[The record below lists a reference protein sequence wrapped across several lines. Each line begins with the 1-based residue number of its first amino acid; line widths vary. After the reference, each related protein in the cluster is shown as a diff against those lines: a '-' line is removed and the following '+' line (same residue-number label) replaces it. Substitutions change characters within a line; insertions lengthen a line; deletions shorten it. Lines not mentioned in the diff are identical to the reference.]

1 VSAVSLKLKYA
12 GAAFVAVLLGTLVV
26 MALLAWQ
33 HRVDSQN
40 LGRLAQ
46 DFAQE
51 RVAAEL
57 KVRATAT
64 ARHAAESAAGSI
76 RSRDKSVLE
85 RRMQAIA
92 TEDHTV
98 RSLVVRATDGSV
110 LYTFTRATP
119 ETNTPPADATE
130 PVRAMV
136 ESIPGAATPQTL
148 GSVRVVVVQT
158 ARDQSAG
165 LLQSMTNA
173 SLEELRKALLITG
186 GLALLGALI
195 LVALAWRAGWRIEQP
210 ISALIR
216 TADRIGQGDYTRPL
230 DVLRR
235 DELGELQQALERMRG
250 KLRQTTI
257 NKNYLNSVLSSMTDA
272 VFVTS
277 PDGVIKVA
285 NSSACKLL
293 GYSEEE
299 ILGRSITAMLD
310 EREREGFDL
319 LQAAQETR
327 ETVVRTRGG
336 QTIPVS
342 FTGSQITSD
351 DPQFQGN
358 IFVARNITDRKRA
371 ERRIR
376 YLARYD
382 ALTKIPNRMQ
392 FHHLLQQA
400 IARSLRSG
408 HAVALL
414 YLDMDRFK
422 EVNDTFGHGAGD
434 RLLEVLAERLTRALP
449 KDTVVGRLAGD
460 EFALF
465 VDGLPSESDN
475 RGPVAHLARSILA
488 EVSKAYQLNQHEVFL
503 TASIGIAFCPR
514 DAEHVID
521 LIRNADAAMYYSKQN
536 GGNTFAFYSPE
547 MNAAAVERLMLK
559 SKLRRALERDELV
572 IKYQPKVDLRTG
584 HIIGAEALLRWRLPG
599 HGDIPPGQ
607 FIPLAE
613 ESNLILD
620 IGEWVLNRVC
630 MDYRIMQSEVGDP
643 GRISLNLS
651 LKQLRQASFILRCRS
666 VFRKHSVSPTSFE
679 LEITETTLMA
689 DAKRTVRLL
698 DELYAM
704 GLHLSIDD
712 FGTGYSSLSAL
723 QQFPIG
729 TLKIDQSFVRDVGED
744 AGDATIVRT
753 IIDMGRSLG
762 MEVVAEGIESLRH
775 LEFLRKHNCHFGQG
789 RLFGEPCSAEDLMAL
804 LARQASGAPPFA
816 QLLPRIDSIVS
827 RSA

>member
-1 VSAVSLKLKYA
+1 VNTVSLKLKYA

-26 MALLAWQ
+26 MALLGWQ
-33 HRVDSQN
+33 HREDTRQ
-40 LGRLAQ
+40 LGAIAQ
-46 DFAQE
+46 GFARDRVALELQE
-51 RVAAEL
+51 RAA
-57 KVRATAT
+57 AT
-64 ARHAAESAAGSI
+64 ARHAAESAAI
-76 RSRDKSVLE
+76 AMRSADDDALA
-85 RRMQAIA
+85 RRMQSFTDDPSVAAII
-92 TEDHTV
+92 V
-98 RSLVVRATDGSV
+98 RGASADV
-110 LYTFTRATP
+110 LYQWRRPTAA
-119 ETNTPPADATE
+119 PADSLQLQAIE
-130 PVRAMV
+130 PIRAMV
-136 ESIPGAATPQTL
+136 ESIPGAATPKTL
-148 GSVRVVVVQT
+148 GEIRVVLRQAVPRGGPGLIERMT
-158 ARDQSAG
+158 AVSRDHLRTALILAG
-165 LLQSMTNA
+165 V
-173 SLEELRKALLITG
+173 
-186 GLALLGALI
+186 LALLGGLI
-195 LVALAWRAGWRIEQP
+195 GAAIAWRAGRKLEQP
-210 ISALIR
+210 IVALIR
-216 TADRIGQGDYTRPL
+216 SADRIGQGDYTRPL
-230 DVLRR
+230 DVARR

-250 KLRQTTI
+250 KLRQSTI
-257 NKNYLNSVLSSMTDA
+257 NKNYLTSVLNSMTDA

-277 PDGVIKVA
+277 PDGIIRTA
-285 NSSACKLL
+285 NSAACKLL
-293 GYSEEE
+293 GYGEEE
-299 ILGRSITAMLD
+299 LLGRNITAILE
-310 EREREGFDL
+310 EREREDFDL

-327 ETVVRTRGG
+327 ETVVRTRAA

-342 FTGSQITSD
+342 LTGSQIASD

-382 ALTKIPNRMQ
+382 ALTKVPNRMQ

-400 IARSLRSG
+400 IARGLRSG
-408 HAVALL
+408 QAVALL

-422 EVNDTFGHGAGD
+422 EVNDTFGHGSGD
-434 RLLEVLAERLTRALP
+434 RVLEVLAERLTRALP
-449 KDTVVGRLAGD
+449 KDTIIGRLAGD

-465 VDGLPSESDN
+465 VDGLPAESDN
-475 RGPVAHLARSILA
+475 RGPIAHLARSILTDVCRA
-488 EVSKAYQLNQHEVFL
+488 FQLNQHEVFL

-514 DAEHVID
+514 DAENVID

-572 IKYQPKVDLRTG
+572 IRYQPKVDLRTG
-584 HIIGAEALLRWRLPG
+584 RIIGAEALLRWRLPG

-613 ESNLILD
+613 ETNLILD

-630 MDYRIMQSEVGDP
+630 LDYRHMQGEIGDP

-666 VFRKHSVSPTSFE
+666 VFRRHGVSPTSFE

-729 TLKIDQSFVRDVGED
+729 TLKIDQSFVRDVSED

-762 MEVVAEGIESLRH
+762 MDVVAEGVESQRH
-775 LEFLRKHNCHFGQG
+775 LEFLRRHNCHYAQG
-789 RLFGEPCSAEDLMAL
+789 KLFGEPCTSEELLAL
-804 LARQASGAPPFA
+804 LARQASGTAPFGH
-816 QLLPRIDSIVS
+816 LLPNADSLTS